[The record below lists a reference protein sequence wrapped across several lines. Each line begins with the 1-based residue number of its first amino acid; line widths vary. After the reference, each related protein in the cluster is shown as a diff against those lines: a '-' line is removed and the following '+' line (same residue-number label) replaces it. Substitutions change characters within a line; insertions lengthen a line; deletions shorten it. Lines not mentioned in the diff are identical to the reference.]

1 MTISLENLRA
11 EYTPWMAL
19 RVAAYP
25 ELIRQALTRI
35 RQLRGRSLL
44 RRFTLS
50 ATKRT
55 ATFMTYLRIARKNWK
70 KRCSNAS
77 IMVKKTGDLLRLRQR
92 RQSHLLR
99 PPDISGIR
107 PNRKASLLR
116 SEITAYDFKQT
127 LGCRFK
133 EHPNVPQ

>member
-25 ELIRQALTRI
+25 DLIRHALTRI

-44 RRFTLS
+44 LRFTLS

-55 ATFMTYLRIARKNWK
+55 ARFIPCLLITRRNWK
-70 KRCSNAS
+70 RRCTNA
-77 IMVKKTGDLLRLRQR
+77 K
-92 RQSHLLR
+92 H
-99 PPDISGIR
+99 
-107 PNRKASLLR
+107 
-116 SEITAYDFKQT
+116 
-127 LGCRFK
+127 
-133 EHPNVPQ
+133 